1 MKRSKNITIFDDRT
15 DLDTIHTPEFE
26 TFVIKPMSKDWKITK
41 NDLPLYAYSGNKL
54 GVSIEEKQN
63 GTMTIEL
70 FLYNEKEKKS
80 KIVEEYEDIRAALSC
95 LISEYDNAI
104 ILTDKDDFDKQL
116 DNYFASTACP

>member
-26 TFVIKPMSKDWKITK
+26 TFVIKQMSKDWKITK

-63 GTMTIEL
+63 GTMMIEL

-80 KIVEEYEDIRAALSC
+80 KIVEEYEDIRGALSC
-95 LISEYDNAI
+95 LINEYDNVI

-116 DNYFASTACP
+116 DKYFASTACP